1 VQSLRLP
8 VGVRPEAGPTR
19 AAPGR
24 ACRSCVRSRPTAGPA
39 PAVSERRP
47 AAGMTRC
54 GVYS

>member
-8 VGVRPEAGPTR
+8 VGVRPGAGPTR